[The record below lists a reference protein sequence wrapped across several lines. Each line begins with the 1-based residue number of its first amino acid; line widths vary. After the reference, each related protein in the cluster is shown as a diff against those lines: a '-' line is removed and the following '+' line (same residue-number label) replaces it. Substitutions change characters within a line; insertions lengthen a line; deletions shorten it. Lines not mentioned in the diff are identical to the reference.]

1 MNMTGGG
8 LVGQSDLLSDHGLVL
23 DMTSKRKGQPGDS
36 CGVEFRVRY
45 AECDAMGYLHHA
57 KYWEYFEHA
66 RTELLR
72 QHGFRYRDLEAEGVC
87 FVVYKAACKYLLPIR
102 YDDLV
107 TVMVTVDRITRTRV
121 DHSYVI
127 TRDGQR
133 ACEASSTLACV
144 GRNGRPRLMPD
155 ELWDKH

>member
-1 MNMTGGG
+1 
-8 LVGQSDLLSDHGLVL
+8 
-23 DMTSKRKGQPGDS
+23 MTSKRTGQPGDT

-72 QHGFRYRDLEAEGVC
+72 QLGVRYRDLEADGVF

-102 YDDLV
+102 YDDVV
-107 TVMVTVDRITRTRV
+107 TVRVTVERITRTRV

-127 TRDGQR
+127 TRDGQQ

-144 GRNGRPRLMPD
+144 GRNGRPRLMP
-155 ELWDKH
+155 EALWQKH